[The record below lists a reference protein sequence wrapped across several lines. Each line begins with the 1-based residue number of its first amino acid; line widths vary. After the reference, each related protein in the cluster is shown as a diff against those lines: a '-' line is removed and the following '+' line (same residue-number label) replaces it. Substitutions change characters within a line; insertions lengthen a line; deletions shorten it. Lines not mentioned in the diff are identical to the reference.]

1 MPSPETLIARYTA
14 AATALD
20 KDALLALY
28 APDVRLFD
36 LMRPWQVRGTEDW
49 GTSVDSWFADVGTD
63 PEVTASDIDVRTTA
77 EMAVL
82 TMRMDYYHVNADGER
97 EGMPNRLTWVAIPN
111 GDDWV
116 IVHEHTSVPLNEETM
131 SPFLEAE

>member
-1 MPSPETLIARYTA
+1 MTSPETLISRYTA

-36 LMRPWQVRGTEDW
+36 LMRPWQIRGIGAWDA
-49 GTSVDSWFADVGTD
+49 SVARWFADVGTD
-63 PEVTASDIDVRTTA
+63 PEVTASDVDVKTTA
-77 EMAVL
+77 GMAVL
-82 TMRMDYYHVNADGER
+82 TMRMDYYHVNAEGKR
-97 EGMPNRLTWVAIPN
+97 EGMPNRLTWVAVPN
-111 GDDWV
+111 GDDWM

-131 SPFLEAE
+131 SPVFEAE